1 MESYYKIKDG
11 LDIILT
17 ASLYKAKDQ
26 LSKAC
31 HNYIDSSDYDEQTM
45 LSLLRSYRS
54 FFPISDFL
62 KKTED
67 ESDVIKKII
76 GDIDID
82 DITPLDFT
90 KEDITGIIDTIIES
104 IDEKRSEYQ
113 RQFNQTIDID
123 DDAERLQ
130 IQMTVMSKR
139 KALTKPKDFFS
150 DLKNLLSEVLPSPNS
165 AIDIDT
171 YSDSTGNDVSPEI
184 INIPAD
190 ETSSDINSEDTISE
204 SETNETYSPKGTVDV
219 PSSKSE
225 NHEIDRETLRDAIV
239 KILFARK
246 YLNHNL
252 ELISTEEILDQL
264 PYSISQYVT
273 TTRIKRICESDS
285 QISSTGYGTYEYN
298 DGKEKKPV
306 HQPEIIISNE
316 DIKQAIEDFLYEHKD
331 DIFHPDGFASEDI
344 LDMLPDN
351 ISENISVEIIDDIAP
366 KCEHI
371 IMPSFGYYMYDNR
384 DDSTE
389 ENDSKLLPE
398 TIVEE
403 DNETDTEKIA
413 NIADTVT
420 IAPEAEIETVHILSN
435 TDNIHFTLN
444 NREYYAFDWSEVL
457 CKVCEYFIRKA
468 PFRMARIAGVQI
480 YHNGQMVFYRKS
492 VPVDGYCKLTNGLQ
506 VMKIS
511 SKEDF
516 NAIYN
521 DISEYCQIFDEIV
534 FD

>member
-123 DDAERLQ
+123 DDDERLQ

-184 INIPAD
+184 INTPAD
-190 ETSSDINSEDTISE
+190 EISSDINSEDNISE
-204 SETNETYSPKGTVDV
+204 SETNETYSPGGTVDV
-219 PSSKSE
+219 PSTKPE
-225 NHEIDRETLRDAIV
+225 NHEIDREKLRDAIV
-239 KILFARK
+239 KIIFARK

-252 ELISTEEILDQL
+252 EPISAEEILDQL
-264 PYSISQYVT
+264 PFSISQYVT
-273 TTRIKRICESDS
+273 TTIIKQICESDS
-285 QISSTGYGTYEYN
+285 QISSTGYGTFEYN

-384 DDSTE
+384 DVSTE
-389 ENDSKLLPE
+389 GNDSKPLPE

-403 DNETDTEKIA
+403 DTETDTEKIA

-420 IAPEAEIETVHILSN
+420 IAPEAEIETVHIPSN

-521 DISEYCQIFDEIV
+521 DISKYCQILDEIV